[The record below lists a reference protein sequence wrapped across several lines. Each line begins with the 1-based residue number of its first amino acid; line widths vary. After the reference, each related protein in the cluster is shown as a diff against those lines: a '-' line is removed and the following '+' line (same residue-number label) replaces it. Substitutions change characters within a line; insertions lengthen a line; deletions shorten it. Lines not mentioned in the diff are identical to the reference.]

1 MHGENP
7 RGLVENRVVA
17 GLARSFREQLGR
29 ELCGRCEF
37 ICYGNTGSKW
47 NGVPHRGVIGDGGFR
62 IKSLV
67 EAGADL
73 SLKGCSGGNTALMM
87 VRLLYFTRS
96 SSLAMNIVHSYL
108 STISLYMY
116 LYYINQNQCVTD
128 IIQLIQAGKLDL
140 IHLFLL
146 HDVPVTIT
154 NDDGQT
160 PLNLAQYILSK
171 TPPASIMPWHDL
183 LSQITKLHQTQT
195 QKIQAQESAR
205 TRANAHHRQ
214 RERHLS
220 ATNQNNINDNAAHQ
234 QQQPVVDQEVLRRGL
249 GTLEANGQGYF
260 PSLFALQFQG
270 SVPEPSASFRDLEVR
285 EKRRLDW
292 LLKGIGIF
300 VLAYFLIA

>member
-47 NGVPHRGVIGDGGFR
+47 NGEPHRGVIGDGGFR

-87 VRLLYFTRS
+87 
-96 SSLAMNIVHSYL
+96 
-108 STISLYMY
+108 
-116 LYYINQNQCVTD
+116 
-128 IIQLIQAGKLDL
+128 LIQAGKLDL

-214 RERHLS
+214 RQRHLS